1 MSATNPCVCCD
12 AEADHR
18 GSDGFFRCGA
28 HRLTVDMAPFDAEFI
43 DSLRNKIEGLLLAI
57 RFGGSSA
64 VHAQTL
70 RLVGGGWALDAQ
82 RDIDGVRL
90 KLARIVQAATDF
102 RLHHALDGKLTSDVL
117 DEAIESA
124 RAHLRTVC

>member
-1 MSATNPCVCCD
+1 MSTTNPCVCCD

-28 HRLTVDMAPFDAEFI
+28 HRLTSDMAPFDTELV
-43 DSLRNKIEGLLLAI
+43 DSLRNKVEGMSLAI
-57 RFGGSSA
+57 RFGGCSA
-64 VHAQTL
+64 VHAETL
-70 RLVGGGWALDAQ
+70 RQLGGGWAVDVQ
-82 RDIDGVRL
+82 REIDGLRL
-90 KLARIVQAATDF
+90 KLARLAQAANDF